1 MPPAPRPPSGFKVAV
16 LVAVMLTAGCSNS
29 LWSKWQDMQCVE
41 NCDSPDPARRRVFE
55 QPVWQT
61 ATMFLGEMLCKS
73 ASNRLD
79 SIAAN
84 APFRSGL
91 LGFKFMHSHL
101 NPWNPARVARRHAA
115 SAAARKAALQDQSAR
130 LHTAPLSRPE
140 ESAIFFNESAIS
152 LHAQEELLKVDQ
164 KQDAVPQINWR
175 TSLLFWAPAA
185 CDICGTTAMNV
196 GLLLVPVSVYQM
208 LRGALVLWVGVF
220 SVIFLNRKLT
230 RAQWVALGTVMA
242 GIAVVGASSLIAP
255 AEPAI
260 DKADTAE
267 EATSPLIGVMLIVTA
282 QVL

>member
-1 MPPAPRPPSGFKVAV
+1 MAPAPRPPSGLKIAI

-41 NCDSPDPARRRVFE
+41 NCDSPDPTRRKAFE

-61 ATMFLGEMLCKS
+61 ATMFLGEMLC
-73 ASNRLD
+73 
-79 SIAAN
+79 
-84 APFRSGL
+84 L
-91 LGFKFMHSHL
+91 LGFKFMHSRL
-101 NPWNPARVARRHAA
+101 NPWNPARVARKHAA
-115 SAAARKAALQDQSAR
+115 SAAARKAALQDHAAR

-152 LHAQEELLKVDQ
+152 LHGQEEVLKVDQ
-164 KQDAVPQINWR
+164 KQEAVPQINWR

-220 SVIFLNRKLT
+220 SVIFLHRKLT
-230 RAQWVALGTVMA
+230 RAQWVALATVMA
-242 GIAVVGASSLIAP
+242 GIAVVGASSLIGSAETSIDKED
-255 AEPAI
+255 AAEEPAN
-260 DKADTAE
+260 
-267 EATSPLIGVMLIVTA
+267 PLIGVMLVVTA

>member
-1 MPPAPRPPSGFKVAV
+1 MVAAPRPPTSPWVVGCLIAI
-16 LVAVMLTAGCSNS
+16 MLTAGCSNS

-41 NCDSPDPARRRVFE
+41 NCDSVDPTKRKVFE

-61 ATMFLGEMLCKS
+61 ATMFLGEMLC
-73 ASNRLD
+73 L
-79 SIAAN
+79 IA
-84 APFRSGL
+84 
-91 LGFKFMHSHL
+91 FKLTHSPI
-101 NPWNPARVARRHAA
+101 NPWNPVRKARRHAA
-115 SAAARKAALQDQSAR
+115 SVAARKAALQDQAAR

-152 LHAQEELLKVDQ
+152 LHGQEEISKVEL
-164 KQDAVPQINWR
+164 KQDATPQINWR

-196 GLLLVPVSVYQM
+196 GLLLVPVSIYQM

-220 SVIFLNRKLT
+220 SVIFLHRKLT
-230 RAQWVALGTVMA
+230 RAQWVALATVMA
-242 GIAVVGASSLIAP
+242 GIAIVGASSLIGP

-260 DKADTAE
+260 DKADAAE
-267 EATSPLIGVMLIVTA
+267 EAAANPLAGVMLIVAA